1 MLTISFP
8 SKQFLGRLSMLRI
21 TSFSSGKEDDDT
33 NIYCSVIIINLLP
46 IWIMFLR
53 SLDMAANINEPM
65 RDYYFETV
73 VAFTLLVKI
82 FIFASATAT

>member
-1 MLTISFP
+1 
-8 SKQFLGRLSMLRI
+8 MLRI
-21 TSFSSGKEDDDT
+21 TSFNSGKEDDDT
-33 NIYCSVIIINLLP
+33 NIYCSEIIINLLP

-73 VAFTLLVKI
+73 VAFTLLFKI
-82 FIFASATAT
+82 FIFTSASET

>member
-21 TSFSSGKEDDDT
+21 TSFNSGKEDDDT
-33 NIYCSVIIINLLP
+33 NIYCSEIIINLLP

-82 FIFASATAT
+82 FIFASASAT